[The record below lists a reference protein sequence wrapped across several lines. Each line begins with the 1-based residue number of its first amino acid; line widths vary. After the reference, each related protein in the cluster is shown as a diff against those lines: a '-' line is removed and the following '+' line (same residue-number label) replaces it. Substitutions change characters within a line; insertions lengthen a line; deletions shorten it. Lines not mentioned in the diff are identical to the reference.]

1 MQKKIRI
8 GGASGF
14 WGDSMVGAVQLVDS
28 GQIDYLVFDYLAETT
43 MAIMVGMRAK
53 KPELG
58 YATDF
63 VDVAMKSV
71 LPKVLASGVKV
82 VANAGGVNPKG
93 CAKALRDLAQ
103 SLGLSLKI
111 AVVEGDD
118 VSAMYSTL
126 REQGTK
132 NMFTQATL
140 PERVLSANA
149 YLGGF
154 PIAKALALGADV
166 VITGRGVDS
175 AVTLGPLI
183 HEFGWTANDFNQLAG
198 GSLAGHIIEC
208 GCQATG
214 GLFTDWQDVPDWDN
228 IGYPIVECSADGS
241 FEVFKPEATG
251 GLISHATITEQMLY
265 EIGDPA
271 RYELADV
278 ICDFTQVQIEDL
290 SSAHRVRVS
299 GAKGRAPSLFYKVS
313 ATSMNGYRCSGALV
327 IIGIDAVAKAQRT
340 AQAVIDRCNAIYQ
353 RLGIATFTEHS
364 TSILGAESL
373 YGAHSKTSA
382 TREVWLRINVRHT
395 KKEALEIFSKE
406 IAPAGTSWAP
416 GTTGPALARP
426 AVAPAIEQLSF
437 LVQKS
442 QVAPTLMI
450 DDVAISFEHPIATS
464 SSSTVPVISAPAVWT
479 LDSRDTVEVPLI
491 QLAWA
496 RSGDKGDIS
505 NIGVIARK
513 KEWLPFLWAV
523 LTPETIAK
531 YFEHLVKGKVER
543 FYLPGIA
550 SMNIVMHEALDG
562 GGPSSS
568 RMDPLGKG
576 IGQILLSM
584 PINVP
589 KEWL

>member
-71 LPKVLASGVKV
+71 LAKVLETGIKV

-93 CAKALRDLAQ
+93 CAKALSELAQ
-103 SLGLSLKI
+103 TMGLTLKI

-118 VSAMYSTL
+118 VSSMYSTL
-126 REQGTK
+126 RAQGTK
-132 NMFTQATL
+132 NMFTQQEL

-149 YLGGF
+149 YLGAF
-154 PIAKALALGADV
+154 PIARALSLGADV

-183 HEFGWTANDFNQLAG
+183 HEFGWGANDFDALAS

-214 GLFTDWQDVPDWDN
+214 GLFTDWREVPDWPN
-228 IGYPIVECSADGS
+228 IGYPIVECIADGS
-241 FEVFKPEATG
+241 FEVLKPEGTG
-251 GLISHATITEQMLY
+251 GLVCRASVAEQMLY

-271 RYELADV
+271 CYELADV
-278 ICDFTQVQIEDL
+278 ICDFTQVQITETGPN
-290 SSAHRVRVS
+290 RVHVS
-299 GAKGRAPSLFYKVS
+299 NAKGREPSQFYKVS
-313 ATSMNGYRCSGALV
+313 ATAMNGYRCSGALV
-327 IIGIDAVAKAQRT
+327 MIGIDAVEKAQRT
-340 AQAVIDRCNAIYQ
+340 AQAIIDRCESIYK
-353 RLGIATFTEHS
+353 RLGLPTFTEHS
-364 TSILGAESL
+364 ISILGAEAL
-373 YGAHSKTSA
+373 YGAHAKTNA
-382 TREVWLRINVRHT
+382 CREVWLRVNVRHA
-395 KKEALEIFSKE
+395 KKEALEIFAKE

-426 AVAPAIEQLSF
+426 SVAPAIEQLSF
-437 LVQKS
+437 LINKTVVK
-442 QVAPTLMI
+442 PTLSL
-450 DDVAISFEHPIATS
+450 DEEFTPLPQLGTKQS
-464 SSSTVPVISAPAVWT
+464 SSLIPSRSYPELFVPG
-479 LDSRDTVEVPLI
+479 LEMVEVPLI
-491 QLAWA
+491 KIAWA

-513 KEWLPFLWAV
+513 PVWLPLIWAT
-523 LTPETIAK
+523 LTPDRLAK
-531 YFEHLVKGKVER
+531 YFEHLVKGNVEC

-550 SMNIVMHEALDG
+550 AMNIVMHEALDG

-576 IGQILLSM
+576 MAQILLSM

-589 KEWL
+589 RQWL